1 MEGKGLRYEGGSR
14 ESSMIGKDF
23 ELKKEMEK
31 KIWAFLFVR
40 IWEMGFEKKGGV
52 KRAKG
57 GETRGIRKG

>member
-31 KIWAFLFVR
+31 KI
-40 IWEMGFEKKGGV
+40 
-52 KRAKG
+52 
-57 GETRGIRKG
+57 

>member
-1 MEGKGLRYEGGSR
+1 MEGKGLRYEGGFR
-14 ESSMIGKDF
+14 ESSMIGKGF

-31 KIWAFLFVR
+31 KIWGFLFVR